1 MRFLRVNDVE
11 KQFKQMYFPKSRK
24 QDSLFLSSKG
34 VGHRGGDEGG
44 AGAHHPQGAA
54 RAARRRSHRQV
65 VGG

>member
-1 MRFLRVNDVE
+1 
-11 KQFKQMYFPKSRK
+11 MYFPKSRK
-24 QDSLFLSSKG
+24 QEPLFLSSKG

-54 RAARRRSHRQV
+54 RAARCRGHRQV